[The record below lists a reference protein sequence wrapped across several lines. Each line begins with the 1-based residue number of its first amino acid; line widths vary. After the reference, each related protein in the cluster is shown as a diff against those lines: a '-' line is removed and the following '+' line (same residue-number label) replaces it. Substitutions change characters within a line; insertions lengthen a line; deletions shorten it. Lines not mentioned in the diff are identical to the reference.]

1 MNYHLTDLDELL
13 LQVKSRHSRE
23 YLKEAIY
30 SYRAGAYRA
39 AVTST
44 WIAICVDVIEK
55 IRELSISGD
64 AEATR
69 VEQRLNSIQPHDVRG
84 MLDFENDILRIAQE
98 DLGILSLIEKMH
110 LERIKD
116 DRNICAH
123 PTFSIDGVQF
133 IPEPDM
139 ARSYI
144 VQAAKYLLT
153 QTPIKGKVILK
164 SVFELI
170 TSDSFPED
178 KEKAFLVLRSEQY
191 LGRVKDSVHRNLTII
206 LFKRLFKDENEVP
219 TELMRKL
226 TSALSSVERLNA
238 EVYRTSCDEK
248 LSDILAGTN
257 DTQLK
262 RVISALRYKPDLW
275 QFIEEATQQRLEQII
290 DVMETDDLIA
300 SQIVPAAEEIDEL
313 NTYLQSA
320 IQGSR
325 EADLKK
331 LLKAFP
337 SKLLVD
343 RAVEIFIG
351 SGSFASAYKNGIDYL
366 LEHSQFLNDA
376 QLQRLFDGTLA
387 NSTYGIN
394 QILNAGGMSEVLAM
408 LYEQTKNQ
416 LISEHEVKWCAFRDS
431 FTERGHSYSDLDSFM
446 EADGVI
452 EVEPPQVD
460 EEA

>member
-23 YLKEAIY
+23 YLKEATY

-133 IPEPDM
+133 VPEPDM

-191 LGRVKDSVHRNLTII
+191 LGRVKVSVHRNLTII

-262 RVISALRYKPDLW
+262 RLIPALRYKPDLW

-290 DVMETDDLIA
+290 GVMETDDLIA
-300 SQIVPAAEEIDEL
+300 SQIVPAAEGIDEL

-320 IQGSR
+320 IQDPF

-351 SGSFASAYKNGIDYL
+351 SGSFASAYRNGIDYL
-366 LEHSQFLNDA
+366 LKHSQFLNDA

-416 LISEHEVKWCAFRDS
+416 LISEHAVKWCAFRDS
-431 FTERGHSYSDLDSFM
+431 LTERRFSYSDLDSFM

-452 EVEPPQVD
+452 EVEPPQVE